1 MKRVFKVL
9 PLVLITHLLNGNEP
23 ALAQPGVS

>member
-1 MKRVFKVL
+1 MKRVFVVF
-9 PLVLITHLLNGNEP
+9 PLILFAHLFNGNEP

>member
-1 MKRVFKVL
+1 MRRVFTVF
-9 PLVLITHLLNGNEP
+9 PLILFAHLFSGNEP

>member
-9 PLVLITHLLNGNEP
+9 PLILISHLFYGYEP